1 MRYGERGAEHW
12 EPVCVLQETRNKEQP
27 SPCHVPCAIRYVQPK
42 RREVIHMKVQGT
54 EPVVMGKVID
64 IAARQEVKDTKKSA
78 IDMNLQTKKERP
90 IPEENRQQRQ
100 SSTDEAVQRMNMTM
114 QALNIRLKFEKH
126 EASGEYIVKVV
137 NEDSQEVIR
146 EIPAEK
152 TLDLLVHL
160 RHLVGVLVDERV

>member
-1 MRYGERGAEHW
+1 
-12 EPVCVLQETRNKEQP
+12 
-27 SPCHVPCAIRYVQPK
+27 
-42 RREVIHMKVQGT
+42 MKVQGT
-54 EPVVMGKVID
+54 ENVVLNKVID
-64 IAARQEVKDTKKSA
+64 ITSRHEVKDTKKST
-78 IDMNLQTKKERP
+78 IDMNLQAEKERFT
-90 IPEENRQQRQ
+90 EEKKPQQRARA
-100 SSTDEAVQRMNMTM
+100 TDEAIDRMNLTM

-137 NEDSQEVIR
+137 NEDSNEIIR

>member
-1 MRYGERGAEHW
+1 
-12 EPVCVLQETRNKEQP
+12 
-27 SPCHVPCAIRYVQPK
+27 
-42 RREVIHMKVQGT
+42 MKVQGT
-54 EPVVMGKVID
+54 EPIVMAKVID
-64 IAARQEVKDTKKSA
+64 ITARQDVKDTKKSS
-78 IDMNLQTKKERP
+78 IDMNLQARKEKVA
-90 IPEENRQQRQ
+90 PEDQKPQRQ
-100 SSTDEAVQRMNMTM
+100 AQPDEAVERMNMAM

-126 EASGEYIVKVV
+126 EASGEYIVRVV

>member
-1 MRYGERGAEHW
+1 
-12 EPVCVLQETRNKEQP
+12 
-27 SPCHVPCAIRYVQPK
+27 
-42 RREVIHMKVQGT
+42 MKVQGT
-54 EPVVMGKVID
+54 EPVVMAKVID

-78 IDMNLQTKKERP
+78 IDMNMRAKKEQAV
-90 IPEENRQQRQ
+90 PEDYKPQRQ
-100 SSTDEAVQRMNMTM
+100 GSTDEAVERMNMTM

-126 EASGEYIVKVV
+126 EASGEYMVRVV

-160 RHLVGVLVDERV
+160 RKLVGVLVDERV

>member
-1 MRYGERGAEHW
+1 
-12 EPVCVLQETRNKEQP
+12 
-27 SPCHVPCAIRYVQPK
+27 
-42 RREVIHMKVQGT
+42 MKVQGT
-54 EPVVMGKVID
+54 EPVVMAKVID
-64 IAARQEVKDTKKSA
+64 ITARQDVKDTKKPS
-78 IDMNLQTKKERP
+78 IDMNMQAKRERA
-90 IPEENRQQRQ
+90 IPEEQKPQRQ
-100 SSTDEAVQRMNMTM
+100 AQPDEAIQRMNMAM

-126 EASGEYIVKVV
+126 EASGEYIVRVV

>member
-1 MRYGERGAEHW
+1 
-12 EPVCVLQETRNKEQP
+12 
-27 SPCHVPCAIRYVQPK
+27 
-42 RREVIHMKVQGT
+42 MKVQGT

>member
-1 MRYGERGAEHW
+1 
-12 EPVCVLQETRNKEQP
+12 
-27 SPCHVPCAIRYVQPK
+27 
-42 RREVIHMKVQGT
+42 MKVQGT
-54 EPVVMGKVID
+54 EPVVLAKVID
-64 IAARQEVKDTKKSA
+64 ITARQDVKDTKKSS
-78 IDMNLQTKKERP
+78 IDMNLQTKRERAV
-90 IPEENRQQRQ
+90 PEESKPQRQ
-100 SSTDEAVQRMNMTM
+100 APTDEAVERMNMTM

-146 EIPAEK
+146 EIPPEK